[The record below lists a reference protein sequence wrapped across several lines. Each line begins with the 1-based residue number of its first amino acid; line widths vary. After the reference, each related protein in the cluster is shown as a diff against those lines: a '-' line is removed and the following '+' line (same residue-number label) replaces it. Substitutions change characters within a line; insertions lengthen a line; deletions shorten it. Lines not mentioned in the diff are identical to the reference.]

1 MTTATLDQ
9 TSQRNAITMPNFG
22 LSLIVSVALVH
33 FIAALNIGQR
43 PITSYITAS
52 WLIELFAFLVIPFA
66 VWFLLKLVGAIRDKA
81 PSPFGYIAQA
91 LMRDRK
97 RFMTA
102 AVLFGCYA
110 LVNRSYRAIKVG
122 IPRIEDFWADPMFA
136 SWDQAIFGTD
146 PWTITHAWIG
156 QAGTEFIDFIYASWF
171 LVILAVYALAA
182 FSKDPVFQLRAT
194 LTYLLV
200 WILLGNLLAVVWSS
214 AGPVYYE
221 HFFGDPQFAPLMERL
236 NTYDLKALRIQD
248 FLLSST
254 GDEMIGTGISAMPSI
269 HCAMTALIVLFAWER
284 RGFGAVFAVALA
296 YHCIILVGSV
306 HLAWHYAVDGL
317 VSSALVP
324 VIWFGVRALIRDEQA
339 TEANV

>member
-1 MTTATLDQ
+1 MTTATLAKID
-9 TSQRNAITMPNFG
+9 QRNVASMPNFG
-22 LSLIVSVALVH
+22 LSLIVCAALLH

-43 PITSYITAS
+43 PITSYLTTS
-52 WLIELFAFLVIPFA
+52 WIIEIFAFLVVPFTL
-66 VWFLLKLVGAIRDKA
+66 WFLFKLVEAIRKRA
-81 PSPFGYIAQA
+81 ASPFSHIATA
-91 LMRDRK
+91 FMNDRK
-97 RFMTA
+97 RIMTA

-136 SWDQAIFGTD
+136 SWDRAIFGTD
-146 PWTITHAWIG
+146 PWTITHALIG
-156 QAGTEFIDFIYASWF
+156 QTGTEFIDFAYSSWF
-171 LVILAVYALAA
+171 LVILLVYVLAA
-182 FSKDPVFQLRAT
+182 FSTDRVFQLRAT
-194 LTYLLV
+194 FTYLLI
-200 WILLGNLLAVVWSS
+200 WMLLGNLLAVVWSS

-269 HCAMTALIVLFAWER
+269 HCAMTALIALLAWER
-284 RGFGAVFAVALA
+284 RGFGLVFIVALA
-296 YHCIILVGSV
+296 YHLITLIGSV

-324 VIWFGVRALIRDEQA
+324 IIWFGVKALIRDDP
-339 TEANV
+339 TVEASV

>member
-1 MTTATLDQ
+1 M
-9 TSQRNAITMPNFG
+9 
-22 LSLIVSVALVH
+22 
-33 FIAALNIGQR
+33 
-43 PITSYITAS
+43 
-52 WLIELFAFLVIPFA
+52 IPFTL
-66 VWFLLKLVGAIRDKA
+66 WFLFKVFEAIQRKA
-81 PSPFGYIAQA
+81 PSPFGYIAEA
-91 LMRDRK
+91 FMRDRR

-136 SWDQAIFGTD
+136 EWDRAIFGTD
-146 PWTITHAWIG
+146 PWTITHTLIG
-156 QAGTEFIDFIYASWF
+156 QTGTEFIDVAYSSWF
-171 LVILAVYALAA
+171 LVILLVYVLAA
-182 FSKDPVFQLRAT
+182 FSADRVFQLRAT
-194 LTYLLV
+194 FTYLLV

-269 HCAMTALIVLFAWER
+269 HCAMTMLIVILAWER
-284 RGFGAVFAVALA
+284 RGFGIVFLAALA
-296 YHCIILVGSV
+296 YHAVTLVGSV

-324 VIWFGVRALIRDEQA
+324 IIWFSVKALIRDDQVGE
-339 TEANV
+339 NGR